1 MMPEI
6 TVEDI
11 NIKGDREEGVSII
24 ESTNAINKQVYQ
36 KIPRP
41 KWFRDFLSAY
51 KVYFEGA

>member
-24 ESTNAINKQVYQ
+24 ESTNAINQQVYQ